1 MKITGQQ
8 SNSGGGQEKRRQ
20 LRAVGIGQDPPDTS
34 QAEQSNDTFHCPTS
48 HDRPTAVPPLW
59 GYHTAI
65 VKHGNTSRHSEGGN
79 LR

>member
-1 MKITGQQ
+1 MFSNQAVLSACLITLLGLV
-8 SNSGGGQEKRRQ
+8 STRLILRRENNPMV
-20 LRAVGIGQDPPDTS
+20 LSFT
-34 QAEQSNDTFHCPTS
+34 PTS
-48 HDRPTAVPPLW
+48 HVNATAVPPLW